1 MSLSAFS
8 ARLFPTIRSQAVA
21 RMAAPASFASF
32 ARFYATKKYTAEHEW
47 VLIDNG
53 VGTIGITDHAQAA
66 LGEIVFAELAELKDV
81 EKGDTIGSV
90 ESVKAASDIYAPIS
104 GKVVAVNEALSSEP
118 GLLNESP
125 ETEGWLCKIEFSNED
140 EIKDLLNEDD
150 YKQFCEESH

>member
-1 MSLSAFS
+1 MSLSTLS

-21 RMAAPASFASF
+21 RMAAPASFA
-32 ARFYATKKYTAEHEW
+32 RFYATKKYTIEHEW

-53 VGTIGITDHAQAA
+53 VGTIGITDHAQSA

-104 GKVVAVNEALSSEP
+104 GKVIEVNEKLNDEP
-118 GLLNESP
+118 ALLNDAP
-125 ETEGWLCKIEFSNED
+125 ETDGWLCKIELSSED
-140 EIKDLLNEDD
+140 EIKDLLDEEA
-150 YKQFCEESH
+150 YKQFCEEAH